1 SGSSRVSRPVI
12 SDDARL
18 SLTEVFI
25 NRMLT
30 SAQYLK
36 SAHDYKYWLKR
47 KIQFFIKEG
56 LEKKLRV
63 IFDDLLGPNLSNS
76 TLDQAECHSNLPKIL
91 DCDKKS
97 LLEEFLREIL
107 LAKNSLQLQRLYA
120 EYKEQLDANA
130 VDMI

>member
-1 SGSSRVSRPVI
+1 MSRPVI

-36 SAHDYKYWLKR
+36 SAHDYKYWMKR
-47 KIQFFIKEG
+47 KIQFFIKEGELSTICRTFHENCSAVRIEKLKTVGGVDEMKSSVFSFPSG

-76 TLDQAECHSNLPKIL
+76 TSDQTVCHSNLPKIL
-91 DCDKKS
+91 VW
-97 LLEEFLREIL
+97 L
-107 LAKNSLQLQRLYA
+107 
-120 EYKEQLDANA
+120 
-130 VDMI
+130 